1 MTTQTTVL
9 FVDDDRDFLESK
21 RLYLEARGYRVLT
34 VESPDAAM
42 ALLETEAPAIIF
54 LDLMMEHV
62 DDGFRLGYRIGKD
75 ERLSHIPLVML
86 SGVAAETGTR
96 FDGEAGGL
104 REWSRLARFL
114 DKPVTGLSR
123 NRARRDHSRSPPAS
137 PSNRVPVSAATPLS
151 MTSGT

>member
-1 MTTQTTVL
+1 MDIATTVL
-9 FVDDDRDFLESK
+9 FVDDDKDFLDGK
-21 RLYLEARGYRVLT
+21 RAYLEARGYRVLT
-34 VESPDAAM
+34 AESPDEAL
-42 ALLETEAPAIIF
+42 ALLEDETPAIVF

-75 ERLSHIPLVML
+75 ARLSHIPLVML

-114 DKPVTGLSR
+114 DKPVTGKQVLDVIEEL
-123 NRARRDHSRSPPAS
+123 AGT
-137 PSNRVPVSAATPLS
+137 ATPAGEPAAL
-151 MTSGT
+151 

>member
-1 MTTQTTVL
+1 MDTPMTVL

-21 RLYLEARGYRVLT
+21 RLYLEARGYRVVT
-34 VESPDAAM
+34 AESPEAALS
-42 ALLETEAPAIIF
+42 LLEKETPSIIF

-62 DDGFRLGYRIGKD
+62 DDGFRLGYRIGKE
-75 ERLSHIPLVML
+75 ERLQHIPLVML

-114 DKPVTGLSR
+114 DKPVTGKQVLSTIEEL
-123 NRARRDHSRSPPAS
+123 AVA
-137 PSNRVPVSAATPLS
+137 
-151 MTSGT
+151 

>member
-1 MTTQTTVL
+1 MTTPTTVL

-21 RLYLEARGYRVLT
+21 QVYLEARGYRVLT
-34 VESPDAAM
+34 AESPDEAL
-42 ALLETEAPAIIF
+42 ALLERETPAIIF

-75 ERLSHIPLVML
+75 ERLAHVPLVML

-96 FDGEAGGL
+96 FDGESGGL

-114 DKPVTGLSR
+114 DKPVTGKQVLAVIEELAVATS
-123 NRARRDHSRSPPAS
+123 AGEPAA
-137 PSNRVPVSAATPLS
+137 V
-151 MTSGT
+151 

>member
-1 MTTQTTVL
+1 MTTPMTVL

-34 VESPDAAM
+34 AESPDQALR
-42 ALLETEAPAIIF
+42 LLEDETPAIVF

-62 DDGFRLGYRIGKD
+62 DDGFRLGYLIGKE

-86 SGVAAETGTR
+86 SGVAAETGKR

-114 DKPVTGLSR
+114 DKPVTGKQVLAVIEELAGDPETTPAPA
-123 NRARRDHSRSPPAS
+123 RATA
-137 PSNRVPVSAATPLS
+137 
-151 MTSGT
+151 